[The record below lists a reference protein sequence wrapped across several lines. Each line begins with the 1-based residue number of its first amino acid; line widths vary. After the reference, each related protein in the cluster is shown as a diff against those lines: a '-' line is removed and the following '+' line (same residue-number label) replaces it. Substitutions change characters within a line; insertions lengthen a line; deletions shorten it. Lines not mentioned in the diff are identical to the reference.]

1 MSEQKIHRY
10 DSNVLDTNVL
20 DTNVL
25 DTNVLDTNVLDTNVL
40 DDEQEKQNKIDME
53 NILSTYKSQ
62 ISSGTDAKQFQYD
75 YFAINKCTN
84 QIDLKNILEQYIF
97 KKPIKSNFI
106 LINIMKDAKRYHS
119 AVNQYKTLSITN
131 FVHLKAT
138 YWKEKAKFTNDLKF
152 ILEFME
158 QFNPMIT
165 DNIDKIENLQMTEF
179 SDFTDSNI
187 YIQDGPLACYCSHVR
202 AMIFGYLHFED
213 YTVITEDDILISN
226 TENISKYI
234 SMIPDDWDIICL
246 NAMPINIKYEG
257 PYYKFTDLF
266 HSTHFYIIKNKVLP
280 FLFANMYPIVDQVD
294 ILIAKLHN
302 QINIYNIIDTVY
314 QKNYSTNTQNNLY
327 VILNSPNYKS
337 IRGYLD
343 ELKLLLNNN
352 INLLLP
358 NNIENNG
365 IITSNIIFDVIYNY
379 IINNM
384 NYIENNDND
393 IQEKSIL
400 EKSIIDSSVLEYN
413 NIEDGN
419 IDGIDYNIGYIND
432 NSLLQNKRLFE
443 LIFIITNCSV
453 KGINVTKK
461 VVFLIKNINHIIES
475 FNLHNT
481 IDDLY
486 NTNIKA
492 YRYGSTANTY
502 MCYDNI
508 KNQNII
514 IKAYN
519 SKLRWTCENHNIMRD
534 IFNRE
539 IAILNEL
546 YGIPNTPQICMYDDE
561 YKYIIKMTYLGES
574 LYDKFILPDDWKEQ
588 IYSIFT
594 TLTTKNIYY
603 PEFNLKNIVVLDNK
617 ISFID
622 YGLAKFNS
630 VGSVGSDGSDG
641 NGSDGS
647 DGSNDNTQNCNIFI
661 ELIELLNEKFKN
673 IDDIHT
679 RQVLYITFINNI
691 RIDMV
696 INNEDKYKNNI
707 F

>member
-10 DSNVLDTNVL
+10 DTNVLDSNVLDS
-20 DTNVL
+20 
-25 DTNVLDTNVLDTNVL
+25 NVL
-40 DDEQEKQNKIDME
+40 DDEQTKHNKIDME
-53 NILSTYKSQ
+53 NILKTYKSQ

-75 YFAINKCTN
+75 FFAINKCTN
-84 QIDLKNILEQYIF
+84 RIDLKNILEEYIF
-97 KKPIKSNFI
+97 KKSLKSNFI
-106 LINIMKDAKRYHS
+106 LINIMKDSKRYHS

-138 YWKEKAKFTNDLKF
+138 YWKEKANFINDLKF

-165 DNIDKIENLQMTEF
+165 DNIDKIKNLQMTEF

-202 AMIFGYLHFED
+202 AMIYGYLHFED

-246 NAMPINIKYEG
+246 NAMPINVKYEG

-327 VILNSPNYKS
+327 VIMNSPNYKS

-343 ELKLLLNNN
+343 ELKLVLNNN

-358 NNIENNG
+358 NNIENNS

-384 NYIENNDND
+384 NYIENNDD
-393 IQEKSIL
+393 IQEKSVL
-400 EKSIIDSSVLEYN
+400 EKSILDSSVPEFN
-413 NIEDGN
+413 NIENSNIDGN
-419 IDGIDYNIGYIND
+419 IDGIDYNIGYMND

-508 KNQNII
+508 KKQNII

-519 SKLRWTCENHNIMRD
+519 SKLRWTCENHTIMRD

-561 YKYIIKMTYLGES
+561 DKYIIKMTYLGES

-630 VGSVGSDGSDG
+630 DDG
-641 NGSDGS
+641 NDSNDGN
-647 DGSNDNTQNCNIFI
+647 DCNDNTQNYNIFI

-673 IDDIHT
+673 INDIHT

>member
-1 MSEQKIHRY
+1 MKIQMSEQKIHRY
-10 DSNVLDTNVL
+10 DSNVLDSNVL

-25 DTNVLDTNVLDTNVL
+25 DSNVL
-40 DDEQEKQNKIDME
+40 DDEQTKHNKIDME
-53 NILSTYKSQ
+53 NILKTYKSQ

-75 YFAINKCTN
+75 FFAINKCTN
-84 QIDLKNILEQYIF
+84 RIDLKNILEEYIF
-97 KKPIKSNFI
+97 KKSLKSNFI

-138 YWKEKAKFTNDLKF
+138 YWKEKANFINDLKF

-165 DNIDKIENLQMTEF
+165 DNIDKIKNLQMTEF

-202 AMIFGYLHFED
+202 AMIYGYLHFED

-246 NAMPINIKYEG
+246 NAMPINVKYEG

-327 VILNSPNYKS
+327 VIMNSPNYKP
-337 IRGYLD
+337 IRNYLD
-343 ELKLLLNNN
+343 ELKLVLNNN

-358 NNIENNG
+358 DNIENNG

-384 NYIENNDND
+384 NYIENNDD

-400 EKSIIDSSVLEYN
+400 DSSVLECN

-419 IDGIDYNIGYIND
+419 IDGIDYNIGYMND
-432 NSLLQNKRLFE
+432 NSLLQNKILFE

-481 IDDLY
+481 FDDLY

-508 KNQNII
+508 KKQNII

-519 SKLRWTCENHNIMRD
+519 SKLRWTCENHTIMRD

-546 YGIPNTPQICMYDDE
+546 YGIPNTPQICMYDNED
-561 YKYIIKMTYLGES
+561 KYIIKMTYLGES

-594 TLTTKNIYY
+594 TLTSKNIYY

-630 VGSVGSDGSDG
+630 DGDG
-641 NGSDGS
+641 DGDG